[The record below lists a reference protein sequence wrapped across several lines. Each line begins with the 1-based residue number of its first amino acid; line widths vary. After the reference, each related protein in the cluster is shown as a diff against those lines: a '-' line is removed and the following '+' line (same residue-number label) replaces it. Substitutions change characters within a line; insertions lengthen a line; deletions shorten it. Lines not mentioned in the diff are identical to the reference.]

1 MQGIQ
6 EWAFHGRKEETAQ
19 NEDGGCAAGSSLGY
33 PESQLASGGCLK
45 KAKMLDDV
53 LDGVEITIQTVRLTY
68 F

>member
-6 EWAFHGRKEETAQ
+6 EWAFHRRKEETAQ
-19 NEDGGCAAGSSLGY
+19 NEDGGCAAALWDI
-33 PESQLASGGCLK
+33 QKASWLQEGCLK

-53 LDGVEITIQTVRLTY
+53 LDGVEITIQTVRLAY